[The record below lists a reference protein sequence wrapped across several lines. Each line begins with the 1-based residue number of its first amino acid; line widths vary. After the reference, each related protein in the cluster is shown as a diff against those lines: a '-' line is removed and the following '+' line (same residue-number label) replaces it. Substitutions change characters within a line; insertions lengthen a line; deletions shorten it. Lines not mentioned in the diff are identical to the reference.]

1 MTKKRLDEMS
11 EAEFDSLIDGYI
23 ERTAIGYGE
32 MPAEFFLD
40 LLVERLEARA
50 DETVNLSI
58 DVREDDDLVITPD
71 RELSDIVIRGN
82 EILVGKRRFVL
93 KLVER
98 T

>member
-1 MTKKRLDEMS
+1 MKNQFAGMD
-11 EAEFDSLIDGYI
+11 EAEFTSLVHSYI
-23 ERTAIGYGE
+23 ERMATGYGE

-40 LLVERLEARA
+40 LLVERMAVKA
-50 DETVNLSI
+50 NETVNLSI
-58 DVREDDDLVITPD
+58 DVSAGDDLVITPD

-93 KLVER
+93 KLAEH